1 MSRSHTTTRLAA
13 FLTLSLFLNFG
24 LCQSTQDTGGD
35 VPLYTKKFTWPNLP
49 QQADTGTGP
58 RGTQQ
63 GKLFSFFLLSQD
75 HLLLISQSLLLLMT
89 CFVSRFQSL

>member
-63 GKLFSFFLLSQD
+63 GKLFSSLSRSSFTN
-75 HLLLISQSLLLLMT
+75 LSILASLDDLF
-89 CFVSRFQSL
+89 CI